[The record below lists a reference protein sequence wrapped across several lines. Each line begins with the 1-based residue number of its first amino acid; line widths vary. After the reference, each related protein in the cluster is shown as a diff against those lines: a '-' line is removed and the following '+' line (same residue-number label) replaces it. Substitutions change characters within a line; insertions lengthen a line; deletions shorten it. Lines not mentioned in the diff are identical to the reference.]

1 MKNILFYNL
10 WHNGDVFS
18 GRGYIKYIINNL
30 PNTKFG
36 YYHKNHPKIVSDLV
50 KTSFKPDLLKWQV
63 ELLNFNKIF
72 ETPETIYINTW
83 VGTYFYQ
90 HADKMVD
97 HKDVIVNRPGEGHAN
112 YRSLHRI
119 YKFITQYLNKNHG
132 TDIHLH
138 DDPLLYV
145 PQINW
150 NAYDIGAADDF
161 IEDGY
166 GTKMILICNGKV
178 RSMQSNLGNLSNCIT
193 ALAKQYPLY
202 IFICTE
208 KFETNLHNII
218 FTQEIFNLENDLN
231 EIAYLSLYCD
241 IIVGKNSGPF
251 MFTHVEGNINNSKK
265 VFVALSHNVSDCYPC
280 HIKQLPCK
288 YLFSN
293 TENEQQVFS
302 LIKNAISI
310 TDGSIINLS

>member
-1 MKNILFYNL
+1 MKNILFYNF

-18 GRGYIKYIINNL
+18 ARGYIKHIMDSL

-36 YYHKNHPKIVSDLV
+36 YYHVNHPKIMHDLV
-50 KTSFKPDLLKWQV
+50 TLEFVPDIPEESIR
-63 ELLNFNKIF
+63 ELNLVKIH
-72 ETPETIYINTW
+72 ETPNTIYINTW
-83 VGTYFYQ
+83 VGVYFYQ
-90 HADKMVD
+90 FTNYVTQFKNYT
-97 HKDVIVNRPGEGHAN
+97 VNLPDEEHAN
-112 YRSLHRI
+112 YVSLHKM
-119 YKFITQYLNKNHG
+119 YDFIIQYLNYHYK
-132 TDIHLH
+132 TDIRLSEN
-138 DDPLLYV
+138 PLDYV
-145 PQINW
+145 PKINW
-150 NAYDIGAADDF
+150 NAYDIGAVDDF
-161 IEDGY
+161 LEDGY

-251 MFTHVEGNINNSKK
+251 MFTHVEENINNSKK
-265 VFVALSHNVSDCYPC
+265 VFVALSHNVNDCYPC

-293 TENEQQVFS
+293 TENESDVLS
-302 LIKNAISI
+302 ILHNAISI